1 MRDVWTF
8 DVASRIWSKWLD
20 IPAAGA
26 ADIEG
31 EGNINASREES
42 KDDEIEAKM
51 GRLVM
56 HLAEAHPV
64 PWTGAGFVLITTG
77 TGREY
82 LLLFMGQEDKGSM
95 LKDVWSF
102 QVASDKETLAILK
115 DGVRRILGK
124 QRGEEIWVK
133 AKVVESTKK
142 GGPIELP
149 NGPSRFGYQS
159 FKEFGSGAIVI
170 WGGSSQGVET
180 AVDHGRRVTWV
191 ALLEAMNAL
200 NWMEYSKEPP
210 DTIMIHMSTREHTVS
225 EAILAESVESCC
237 MVV

>member
-1 MRDVWTF
+1 MESRLCRCGDGFGKVAYLEIVRDRVDDF
-8 DVASRIWSKWLD
+8 SGV
-20 IPAAGA
+20 
-26 ADIEG
+26 G
-31 EGNINASREES
+31 ELGVSPKTGSWETVSFGPVNASREES

-77 TGREY
+77 AGREY

-133 AKVVESTKK
+133 
-142 GGPIELP
+142 G
-149 NGPSRFGYQS
+149 
-159 FKEFGSGAIVI
+159 
-170 WGGSSQGVET
+170 
-180 AVDHGRRVTWV
+180 
-191 ALLEAMNAL
+191 
-200 NWMEYSKEPP
+200 
-210 DTIMIHMSTREHTVS
+210 
-225 EAILAESVESCC
+225 
-237 MVV
+237 